1 MSTLMSG
8 ITKIFGLH
16 AKIVIYWFLAEASS
30 LVFFNCMAHFSL
42 HHLCF
47 IASQHQVTETLTGS
61 FPTLFTALK
70 HGFPLNFLS
79 AHTSAKR
86 GFKKKGKRLYLMITF
101 P

>member
-16 AKIVIYWFLAEASS
+16 AKIVIYWSLAEASS

-70 HGFPLNFLS
+70 LMAFHLTFFLL
-79 AHTSAKR
+79 TQVLR
-86 GFKKKGKRLYLMITF
+86 GDFF
-101 P
+101 